1 MSNQFS
7 EIRIRKHFLPLES
20 IEENKKEIIVID
32 LFKKESII
40 KNYVKMLQ
48 YVKLGQMSLWLSV
61 VRRTIRK

>member
-20 IEENKKEIIVID
+20 IEENEKEIIVID

-48 YVKLGQMSLWLSV
+48 CEAWKNFPVTVSS
-61 VRRTIRK
+61 